1 MPQDLFEKAV
11 ESISSESSKLVFLEN
26 MGPGKE
32 YAKFL
37 YKTAAVK
44 GMTVSKKLLK
54 LMTEVQYISENGAE
68 DWINAPLNNAL

>member
-1 MPQDLFEKAV
+1 
-11 ESISSESSKLVFLEN
+11 

-37 YKTAAVK
+37 YRTAAEK

-54 LMTEVQYISENGAE
+54 LMTEVQYISENNDAE
-68 DWINAPLNNAL
+68 DWIKAPLNTAL